1 MHTLVDQFLH
11 TASSCENN
19 TAIIQGE
26 HETSYRQLKAKVLSA
41 AHFLSTRNV
50 QPGDRVCLLMENSAD
65 YVALYYAIWVKG
77 AIAVALNT
85 GLMQEDIENLCKH
98 CGGKILVHDA
108 KHSFNSENISVF
120 NSCEIAETNLSLE
133 IQTLPK
139 LEDTAS
145 IIYTSGTTGHP
156 KGVTLTHRN
165 LASNTDSIIQYLKLT
180 AADRVMCILP
190 FFYSYGNSLLHT
202 HLSTGASL
210 VLENSF
216 MYPQKVLEKMQETQ
230 VTGFSGVPSTFTM
243 LLDRSKL
250 RETQIPSLRYVTQ
263 AGGGMSAS
271 DIEHFTSAW
280 HNVDFIVMYGQTEA
294 SARLTYLPANML
306 TKKMG
311 SAGKA
316 IPDVEIIVR
325 DEQGNRCPAG
335 TQGEIT
341 AQGPNIMQGY
351 WNDQA
356 ETEKA
361 IQQGWLYTGDLG
373 YQDEDGYVY
382 IIGRNKEMIKTGAH
396 RIAPREIEEKIREL
410 PGVQEVAVAGI
421 PDRILGQVI
430 KAYIVRNTES
440 PNSLEPREI
449 MRHCKEKLASYK
461 IPKKIEFV
469 SALPKTAS
477 GKVQKHLLM

>member
-1 MHTLVDQFLH
+1 MKTLVDQFLEIV
-11 TASSCENN
+11 SSCENN

-26 HETSYRQLKAKVLSA
+26 QTTSYRQLKQKILSA
-41 AHFLSTRNV
+41 THFLSTKGI

-65 YVALYYAIWVKG
+65 YVALYYAIWATG
-77 AIAVALNT
+77 AVAVALNT
-85 GLMQEDIENLCKH
+85 GLMDEDIQNLCTH
-98 CGGKILVHDA
+98 CGSKILIHDSRHVFA
-108 KHSFNSENISVF
+108 SDSISVF
-120 NSCEIAETNLSLE
+120 ESSEISEINSSHEILK
-133 IQTLPK
+133 LPK

-156 KGVTLTHRN
+156 KGVTLSHKN
-165 LASNTDSIIQYLKLT
+165 LASNTNSIIQYLKLT

-202 HLSTGASL
+202 HLAVGGSL

-216 MYPQKVLEKMQETQ
+216 MYPQKVLEKMQATQ
-230 VTGFSGVPSTFTM
+230 ATGFSGVPSTFTM

-250 RETQIPSLRYVTQ
+250 HATQIPSLRYVTQ
-263 AGGGMSAS
+263 AGGGMSAT

-280 HNVDFIVMYGQTEA
+280 HNMDFIVMYGQTEA
-294 SARLTYLPANML
+294 SARLTYLPASML
-306 TKKMG
+306 LKKMG

-316 IPDVEIIVR
+316 IPGVEIIVR
-325 DEQGNRCPAG
+325 DEQGNPCPAG

-341 AQGPNIMQGY
+341 ARGPNIMQGY

-361 IQQGWLYTGDLG
+361 VQQNWLYTGDLG
-373 YQDEDGYVY
+373 YQDEDGYIY

-396 RIAPREIEEKIREL
+396 RIAPREIEEKIGEL
-410 PGVQEVAVAGI
+410 PGVLEVAVAGI
-421 PDRILGQVI
+421 PDRIMGQVI
-430 KAYIVRNTES
+430 KAYIVKSTES
-440 PNSLEPREI
+440 PETLEPREI